1 MYNRVIA
8 EILRKQAAVNTFTKS
23 EDKHHLT
30 TLNKKTIIQFDECK
44 KYRRFNFF
52 LNVVWFGALP

>member
-8 EILRKQAAVNTFTKS
+8 EILRKQTAVNTFTKS
-23 EDKHHLT
+23 EDKRHLT

-44 KYRRFNFF
+44 KYRGFNF
-52 LNVVWFGALP
+52 